1 MKLQIQSQEK
11 GFATVLVLCLVTLC
25 LIIVTSTFLRIS
37 STVGIN
43 ERNNEYHR
51 GFNAAEAATEKVLAR
66 VRYDYLNSGLPGV
79 NANLGIYAGIIPTA
93 SDNPIFGNYAFSD
106 GNGNNNKTY
115 VACISNVVYGPLQS
129 SFSGLYAWYPV
140 YRIVSN
146 ARDTTARFPL
156 TSAVQQDLTLASVP
170 IFQFAIY
177 YNGLLE
183 FTWTAPFTV
192 NGRVH
197 ANGSIYT
204 GSQSALIFNAPVTT
218 AGSLSSPA
226 WFGKTTS
233 QYTSAAQYNGN
244 PTYTTNVPVVTL
256 PLGTNNVHSI
266 IDIPPVG
273 ESVTSTLGTQRLYNQ
288 AKLTILVN
296 DTNVVFSAQNGANG
310 NPAITDLSPI
320 VISSGTSATALATN
334 LPFVNLSTSFTDQRE
349 GNTVLVA
356 QLDVGRMSSWLATN
370 ASVQS
375 KFPSIS
381 GSYPNIVYIANKK
394 TYNAATQMPGVRLVN
409 AQTLPSNGGTGLS
422 IVSPDPVYIQGYY
435 NCPTANLGS
444 TNTSATAPSSIMCD
458 AITILSPAWSDANS
472 ANGINITA
480 ANDTVNTAIIAGNVP
495 STANSTTAF
504 SGGVQNLTRLLE
516 SWSSATLTLNT
527 SLVNLYP
534 SQIANSQFQAPG
546 IYYNAPAQRN
556 FNFDVNFANP
566 NRQPPPGTPNL
577 MLLIRSGWDTPP
589 PNTVN
594 YTGQ

>member
-1 MKLQIQSQEK
+1 MKLPINK
-11 GFATVLVLCLVTLC
+11 RNNGFATVLALCLITLC
-25 LIIVTSTFLRIS
+25 LIIVASTFLRIS

-51 GFNAAEAATEKVLAR
+51 GFNVAEAATEKVIAR
-66 VRYDYLNSGLPGV
+66 LRYDYLNSGLPGV
-79 NANLGIYAGIIPTA
+79 SANLSLYSGIIPTA
-93 SDNPIFGNYAFSD
+93 SDNSIFGNYVFSD
-106 GNGNNNKTY
+106 GNGNANKTY

-129 SFSGLYAWYPV
+129 SFTGLYAWYPV
-140 YRIVSN
+140 YRVLSNVSD
-146 ARDTTARFPL
+146 RTARFPL
-156 TSAVQQDLTLASVP
+156 TNAVQEDLTLASVP

-197 ANGSIYT
+197 SNNSIYT

-218 AGSLSSPA
+218 AGSLISPA

-233 QYTSAAQYNGN
+233 QYTTAAQYKGS

-266 IDIPPVG
+266 IDIPPNG
-273 ESVTSTLGTQRLYNQ
+273 ESVTSSLGTQRLYNQ
-288 AKLTILVN
+288 AKITILVN
-296 DTNVVFSAQNGANG
+296 DTNVVFCAQNGANG
-310 NPAITDLSPI
+310 NAAITDPSPI
-320 VISSGTSATALATN
+320 VVTSSTNATALTTN

-356 QLDVGRMSSWLATN
+356 QLDVGRLASWMATN
-370 ASVQS
+370 ASVLS
-375 KFPSIS
+375 KFPSGS
-381 GSYPNIVYIANKK
+381 GSYPNIIYVANNK
-394 TYNAATQMPGVRLVN
+394 TYNAATQMPAVRLVN
-409 AQTLPSNGGTGLS
+409 AQTLPANGGTGLS
-422 IVSPDPVYIQGYY
+422 IVSPDPVYVQGYY
-435 NCPTANLGS
+435 NCPTANLGT
-444 TNTSATAPSSIMCD
+444 TNTSATVPSSIMCD
-458 AITILSPAWSDANS
+458 AITILSPAWSDASS

-480 ANDTVNTAIIAGNVP
+480 QSDTVNTAIIAGNVP
-495 STANSTTAF
+495 STGNSTTTF

-527 SLVNLYP
+527 SLVNLYS
-534 SQIANSQFQAPG
+534 SQIATSQFQAPG

-556 FNFDVNFANP
+556 FNFDMNFANP
-566 NRQPPPGTPNL
+566 NKQPPPGTPNL
-577 MLLIRSGWDTPP
+577 MLLIRSGWGTPP

-594 YTGQ
+594 YTVQ